1 MGKIPHLSLV
11 ASHLWLMG
19 NYIFP
24 HSWLRHSWGKI
35 PSLPFILA
43 SIAQW
48 RIPIGIS
55 IRKKN
60 PLPHKIIKILAYNL
74 LTMWFKAD
82 SVDLLSYIGLL
93 CLTILTLWS
102 FKNRRIRFLH
112 ESGLAVV
119 YGLLVGLLLKV
130 TGSSRLVSFQVFNF
144 FFRFFRFY
152 LEKNVCLATWI
163 KSSPSKFIL

>member
-24 HSWLRHSWGKI
+24 TRGFATHGGKI
-35 PSLPFILA
+35 PSLLPILA
-43 SIAQW
+43 SISQW
-48 RIPIGIS
+48 RIPIGIF

-144 FFRFFRFY
+144 FFSDFSDS
-152 LEKNVCLATWI
+152 I
-163 KSSPSKFIL
+163 